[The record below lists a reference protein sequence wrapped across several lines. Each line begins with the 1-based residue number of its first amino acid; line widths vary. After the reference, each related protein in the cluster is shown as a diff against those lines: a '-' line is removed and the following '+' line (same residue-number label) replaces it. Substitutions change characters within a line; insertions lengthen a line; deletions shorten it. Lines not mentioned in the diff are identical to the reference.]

1 MRHLNIALLTLALGV
16 SAFAGAPV
24 PRPAKEF
31 TFVENSGKQTLLS
44 SYKGKVVVIQFLFTT
59 CPHCQALSG
68 ELTKMMK
75 DVPGAVILGV
85 AFNEE
90 ANPATVDAYVR
101 QYHVGFPVVVAPRDT
116 VVNFLGISVMERL
129 AVPQMAI
136 IDKNGV
142 IRRQSEPM
150 GTAELQMPDKLIPM
164 IKGYQAEPAGGSSA
178 VPTKAPAAKPAAATP
193 AKKAS

>member
-1 MRHLNIALLTLALGV
+1 MRHLNKALLTLALGV
-16 SAFAGAPV
+16 SAFAAAPV

-31 TFVENSGKQTLLS
+31 TFVEPSGKQTLLS

-59 CPHCQALSG
+59 CPHCQALST

-90 ANPATVDAYVR
+90 ANPATVD
-101 QYHVGFPVVVAPRDT
+101 QYIKMQHVGFPVALAPRDT
-116 VVNFLGISVMERL
+116 VINFLGLSVMERL

-136 IDKNGV
+136 IDKKGV

-150 GTAELQMPDKLIPM
+150 GTAELQMPDKLIPL
-164 IKGYQAEPAGGSSA
+164 IKGLQAEGGAAPAPAQKTGAS
-178 VPTKAPAAKPAAATP
+178 TKAPATPVATAKN
-193 AKKAS
+193 